1 MKKTW
6 MRRKRAEFEREVQRR
21 LAAVFGKALV
31 RRGVRSRDGRA
42 SGDVVAPRLWIEC
55 AARRRVNPREALRQ
69 AERGA
74 RVEGRWA
81 VAVCK
86 DDRKPPRATMS
97 LDDFVALLR
106 DWHDLLLE
114 RR

>member
-6 MRRKRAEFEREVQRR
+6 MRRKGAEFEREVLRR
-21 LAAVFGKALV
+21 LAVVFGKAFV
-31 RRGVRSRDGRA
+31 RRRVRSRDGRA
-42 SGDVVAPRLWIEC
+42 SCDVAAPRLWIEC
-55 AARRRVNPREALRQ
+55 TARRRANVREALRR

-74 RVEGRWA
+74 RLEGRWA

-86 DDRKPPRATMS
+86 DDRKPPRATMN
-97 LDDFVALLR
+97 LDDFVALLS
-106 DWHDLLLE
+106 DWHDLLLQ